1 MTIKEKFGNL
11 ELCDPYIFMQEQ
23 DTIQCEQIADEFA
36 IGFLE
41 FTESTYS
48 FGNIMGKWYLHADT
62 SKQYTRKELL
72 QIYKKE
78 KRL

>member
-1 MTIKEKFGNL
+1 MTLKEKFQNIHSDYL
-11 ELCDPYIFMQEQ
+11 PLSNNQKNECVL
-23 DTIQCEQIADEFA
+23 IADEFA

-72 QIYKKE
+72 KIYKDKTG
-78 KRL
+78 L

>member
-1 MTIKEKFGNL
+1 MNLQEKFWDIIKKPQTDRPA
-11 ELCDPYIFMQEQ
+11 EYEK
-23 DTIQCEQIADEFA
+23 IAEEFA

>member
-1 MTIKEKFGNL
+1 MKLNKKYCALIDSDSGYDNQLLADCCVK
-11 ELCDPYIFMQEQ
+11 
-23 DTIQCEQIADEFA
+23 IAEEFA